1 VSEQLDE
8 ALKVLDQPDYF
19 QLWQEAE
26 LRCIQ
31 LEDRVAFYRQIAEM
45 NADTIKAMQAAK
57 NGRLQ

>member
-8 ALKVLDQPDYF
+8 ALKVLDQTDYF

>member
-8 ALKVLDQPDYF
+8 ALKVLDQSDYF

-45 NADTIKAMQAAK
+45 NADTIRSMQAAK

>member
-8 ALKVLDQPDYF
+8 ALKVLDQTDYF

-45 NADTIKAMQAAK
+45 NADTIKAMHAAR
-57 NGRLQ
+57 NGSTH

>member
-8 ALKVLDQPDYF
+8 ALKVLDQSDYF